1 METNEIEEKL
11 ARLLSEGELESMPKA
26 QAVRMKLPF
35 KTEIRIQTER
45 DPVAEETKEYRKMAR
60 EVDERYAKYD
70 DV

>member
-26 QAVRMKLPF
+26 QAVRRKLPF